1 MYYLLTFALLAL
13 LIVVAFVLPGTPALA
28 QTPAPAGPTMAP
40 AAPMTTTSGITGTRP
55 ITRAISPLARVA
67 MSVTV
72 GISRSINIT
81 SAAFENNAMIP
92 SQYTCDGQNTSPP
105 LSWTGVPAG
114 AKSLAMTLEDPDA
127 PSGLFVHWVIF
138 NMPPSLTGLP
148 AAVPNDA
155 KLPDGTIQGL
165 NGAGKPGYTGPC
177 PPSGVHRYFFR
188 VYALDTMLNLPE
200 TANRDD
206 LFKAVQGHVLGW
218 GQLNSRYQKG
228 G

>member
-1 MYYLLTFALLAL
+1 MYYLLTFALLVF
-13 LIVVAFVLPGTPALA
+13 LIVVAFMLPGTPAIA
-28 QTPAPAGPTMAP
+28 QTPAPAAPAMAP
-40 AAPMTTTSGITGTRP
+40 ANPITTTPGISGTQP

-72 GISRSINIT
+72 GISRSIHIT
-81 SAAFENNAMIP
+81 SSAFENNGMIP
-92 SQYTCDGQNTSPP
+92 MQYACDGQGTNPP
-105 LSWTGVPAG
+105 ISWTGMPAA

-148 AAVPNDA
+148 AAMPTDA

-165 NGAGKPGYTGPC
+165 NGAGKPGYTPPC
-177 PPSGVHRYFFR
+177 PPSGVHRYFWR
-188 VYALDTMLNLPE
+188 VYALDTVLNLPE

-206 LFKAVQGHVLGW
+206 LFKAVEGHVLGW